1 MSEIQANTAELIPIR
16 EHGGKQAVSGRELHE
31 FLQVGAEY
39 RHWFPRMVG
48 YGFTE
53 GQDYAV
59 ISDRVAR
66 EGRGVVARIDHA
78 LTIDM
83 AKELSMLQRNERGKQ
98 ARRYFIEVEKLA
110 RGFAAPDISTPE
122 GVLALAQTLTRTAE
136 ELVAAKHEV
145 AELAPLAAQARTHNL
160 GKGEVNR
167 QDFAREIV
175 KWALSEGIQIKQPQ
189 VMEFLGRKLDLFVVG
204 HRSDRGDATL
214 SGERRGLSTT
224 EKGVSTHNGHAY
236 STGKLTP
243 KGVEYA
249 WARIETY
256 VRKHGHLELPKK
268 EIAA

>member
-1 MSEIQANTAELIPIR
+1 MTAIEKLFHFSGAPIR
-16 EHGGKQAVSGRELHE
+16 ALSIEGSPWWVAADVLAALDLNRSSLTSLDADEKGVHTVDTLGGAQDFTVINEPGLYSLILRSRKPEAKQFKRWITHEVIPAIRKTGAYGRS
-31 FLQVGAEY
+31 
-39 RHWFPRMVG
+39 
-48 YGFTE
+48 T
-53 GQDYAV
+53 
-59 ISDRVAR
+59 
-66 EGRGVVARIDHA
+66 
-78 LTIDM
+78 
-83 AKELSMLQRNERGKQ
+83 
-98 ARRYFIEVEKLA
+98 
-110 RGFAAPDISTPE
+110 PDISTPE

-145 AELAPLAAQARTHNL
+145 AELTPLAAQARTHNL
-160 GKGEVNR
+160 GKGDVNR

-175 KWALSEGIQIKQPQ
+175 KWALSEGFQVKQPQ

-256 VRKHGHLELPKK
+256 VREHGHLELPSK
-268 EIAA
+268 ELAA